1 MRRQSRIKIIGSC
14 PSSFLFA
21 IKLAK
26 LGHKVFVFDDSRK
39 SNLKIENGI
48 FSFSDSSKEL
58 FKKLNI
64 LDKLEDI
71 SYLSNS
77 IILND
82 EVISEEILLRSKK
95 LKASKKAI
103 NNGWIAEY
111 SKVRKMLIN
120 EFLNYENL
128 IYTSENPLIN
138 NDFDLVINFNYL
150 ISDNNDFLKKKDK
163 YKTLS
168 FKVFIRGNNENR
180 SYFFNTSNGLILLI
194 PLSNNTYQLF
204 WTDKDIKIKKRLIL
218 SKSQLLDNLTTLISN
233 PLVFDQI
240 IGEIRSS
247 PENIFYFPYYLS
259 NKTLFVNYNKQEFN
273 ILSKLFFNKE
283 IKYFNHLNKIIENN
297 IYYKKS
303 KIRFI
308 LFGYIKTIIDI
319 FFIQLLNCLILNL
332 FLRNNLFTKS
342 LRKLLFLIFNKINIL
357 KSFLFKYYFLYN

>member
-1 MRRQSRIKIIGSC
+1 
-14 PSSFLFA
+14 
-21 IKLAK
+21 
-26 LGHKVFVFDDSRK
+26 
-39 SNLKIENGI
+39 
-48 FSFSDSSKEL
+48 
-58 FKKLNI
+58 
-64 LDKLEDI
+64 
-71 SYLSNS
+71 
-77 IILND
+77 
-82 EVISEEILLRSKK
+82 
-95 LKASKKAI
+95 
-103 NNGWIAEY
+103 
-111 SKVRKMLIN
+111 

-319 FFIQLLNCLILNL
+319 F
-332 FLRNNLFTKS
+332 
-342 LRKLLFLIFNKINIL
+342 
-357 KSFLFKYYFLYN
+357 